1 MDIDPIA
8 DGDELADV
16 RAKNNAAIEGV
27 NTVTPKVATL
37 EARGTLPMIAR
48 PGDDV
53 LTYSAVTTGP
63 AAERPIAGFGEIVV
77 DTDLG
82 FVLEIDGE
90 DIDPE
95 AGYRDIAL
103 RTDFAFED
111 GHVYKVDFALK
122 RAVDPS
128 DPLGHGIE
136 LRIQN
141 LSASKTHVSTA
152 RLGDVL
158 APVVA
163 DGVVRSSFLIGK
175 AGAPGTLDY
184 TIPATSRYGVPFV
197 RVFGSGQ
204 TTRLAVIGRLVDVT
218 DVISGGAD
226 LALKADK
233 SITVTGAGLAS
244 GGGPLDAPRTITVPA
259 ATNAEAVAGEIT
271 SKAMTP
277 AANKAALDARAPITD
292 DADMVAIVGPNGKS
306 GFTVTPSGRIL
317 NKHIRE
323 IESKADAGAQ
333 AGLSV
338 KVIASA
344 DLLAIAGPNGKGG
357 FTVTPSGRILCKE
370 IDNIYGAIAGVAR
383 HAGLTTVF
391 RQFFAGTS
399 IPAGW
404 SVTGWTVSNGLVSPP
419 TGDWATLAMFD
430 TFSALGRKRIVAHI
444 RLDDPTSKV
453 AVVTYPMD
461 GGSYTLGTVV
471 TVDASLGASSAVLL
485 MQPWN
490 GSGAPTG
497 GKSVA
502 IPFTLVAGRDYV
514 VDLEK
519 LGGVNI
525 ARFTDTI
532 TGKVVTLSGEQDDA
546 DGAGRQ
552 WGKPGLAFL
561 SGNVFVR
568 LVEFYAGV
576 QQKPFGLLFGDSNGE
591 GFGGV
596 PDWRYGWA
604 HQVEAL
610 RGRGDMLNVCRSGDT
625 SGGMLDRM
633 PVDLDIFNPQFVVLG
648 QGTNDTNTATWQ
660 ANTAAA
666 IAKVLAR
673 GATPILQT
681 LAPRTGSTAK
691 NTTINGWIR
700 SRYFGDYPYVDVARA
715 LSLGGD
721 DGAWNPAFNNGD
733 GVHANVPGLER
744 WAEQYAIDVP
754 WLF

>member
-1 MDIDPIA
+1 MVDFPHGGGANIWRDWNEAGNPASKRREPPKPEVRDWATAVESAVNAALAGTGDPDAIEELLDGLSSAEAAAEAATSAATAATSTAAGAADTA
-8 DGDELADV
+8 DGAAAAVTALQGLTITGGGLA
-16 RAKNNAAIEGV
+16 AGGG
-27 NTVTPKVATL
+27 TL
-37 EARGTLPMIAR
+37 EA
-48 PGDDV
+48 
-53 LTYSAVTTGP
+53 S
-63 AAERPIAGFGEIVV
+63 
-77 DTDLG
+77 
-82 FVLEIDGE
+82 
-90 DIDPE
+90 
-95 AGYRDIAL
+95 
-103 RTDFAFED
+103 
-111 GHVYKVDFALK
+111 
-122 RAVDPS
+122 
-128 DPLGHGIE
+128 
-136 LRIQN
+136 
-141 LSASKTHVSTA
+141 
-152 RLGDVL
+152 
-158 APVVA
+158 
-163 DGVVRSSFLIGK
+163 
-175 AGAPGTLDY
+175 
-184 TIPATSRYGVPFV
+184 
-197 RVFGSGQ
+197 
-204 TTRLAVIGRLVDVT
+204 
-218 DVISGGAD
+218 
-226 LALKADK
+226 
-233 SITVTGAGLAS
+233 
-244 GGGPLDAPRTITVPA
+244 RTITVPA
-259 ATNAEAVAGEIT
+259 ATNAEALAGAIT

-277 AANKAALDARAPITD
+277 AASKAALDARAPVTP
-292 DADMVAIVGPNGKS
+292 DADLFAVVGADGKS
-306 GFTVTPSGRIL
+306 GFAVTRSGKIL

-323 IESKADAGAQ
+323 IESKAEAGAQ

-338 KVIASA
+338 KVVPSA
-344 DLLAIAGPNGKGG
+344 DLLALVGPDGKSG
-357 FTVTPSGRILCKE
+357 FAVTRSGRILCKE
-370 IDNIYGAIAGVAR
+370 IDNIYSTIAGVAR
-383 HAGLTTVF
+383 NAGLTTVF
-391 RQFFAGTS
+391 RQFFTGTS
-399 IPAGW
+399 TPAGW
-404 SVTGWTVSNGLVSPP
+404 SVTGWTVSNGLVSPVSGGW
-419 TGDWATLAMFD
+419 TNLAMFD

-532 TGKVVTLSGEQDDA
+532 TGKVVSLSGEQDDA

-568 LVEFYAGV
+568 LFEFYAGV
-576 QQKPFGLLFGDSNGE
+576 QQKPFCLLFGDSNGE

-625 SGGMLDRM
+625 SGGMLARM

-648 QGTNDTNTATWQ
+648 QGTNDTDTATWQ
-660 ANTAAA
+660 TNTATA

-681 LAPRTGSTAK
+681 LAPRTGATAK

-721 DGAWNPAFNNGD
+721 DGAWNSAYNNGD
-733 GVHANVPGLER
+733 GVHANPPGLER
-744 WAEQYAIDVP
+744 WAEQYFIDVP